1 MNDTS
6 SDEEEM
12 IFTLALLL
20 EAEEKENIYDKKTV
34 GS

>member
-12 IFTLALLL
+12 MFTLPLLL